1 MQVADFG
8 CGPGFYSV
16 ALAEAVGPNGRV
28 WALDVQ
34 KEMLELVRSKA
45 RRARFLNVIP
55 LWADLEKP
63 GGSKLAEESVDAI
76 FMSNIL
82 FQTQNKKT
90 MLSEAFRVL
99 KTGGKIAI
107 IDWSDSAAGA
117 GPRAETVIKRGSAE
131 KILEETG
138 FTRAGEFPA
147 GDYHYGLIYK
157 K

>member
-8 CGPGFYSV
+8 CGPGFYSI
-16 ALAEAVGPNGRV
+16 ALAEAVGPAGRV

-45 RRARFLNVIP
+45 RQARFLNVMP
-55 LWADLEKP
+55 LRADLEKP
-63 GGSKLAEESVDAI
+63 GGSKLAEESMDAV

-82 FQTQNKKT
+82 FQTQNKKVL
-90 MLSEAFRVL
+90 LSEAFRVL
-99 KTGGKIAI
+99 KTGGKIAV

-117 GPRAETVIKRGSAE
+117 GPRANMVIKRGAAE

-138 FTRAGEFPA
+138 FARAG
-147 GDYHYGLIYK
+147 DHHYGLIYK